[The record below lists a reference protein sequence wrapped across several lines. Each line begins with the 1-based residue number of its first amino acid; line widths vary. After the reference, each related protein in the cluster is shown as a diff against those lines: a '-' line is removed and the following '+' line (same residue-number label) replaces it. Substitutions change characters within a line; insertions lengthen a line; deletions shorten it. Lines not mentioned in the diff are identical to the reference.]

1 MAMQVHPEDPG
12 VLAKIADLNLSFEE
26 IERYRRK
33 FNAIDL
39 NKDGIITL
47 REMYA
52 ISKVMGYR
60 MSIHELM
67 VCINI
72 PYMASILYF
81 V

>member
-1 MAMQVHPEDPG
+1 MATQMIHLEDPG
-12 VLAKIADLNLSFEE
+12 VLARLADLNLSQED

-67 VCINI
+67 VCVT
-72 PYMASILYF
+72 L
-81 V
+81 